1 MLILVRETNKKK
13 WMKPLVEQRSHQGK
27 KKKEKAVSICNKL
40 QGVTKRILNGEAI
53 KGNEEKRMENR
64 RKDFHTSL

>member
-1 MLILVRETNKKK
+1 MDEASCRTKISLGE
-13 WMKPLVEQRSHQGK
+13 

>member
-1 MLILVRETNKKK
+1 MKKNGWILLSNKDLTRE
-13 WMKPLVEQRSHQGK
+13 

-40 QGVTKRILNGEAI
+40 QGVTKRVLNGEAI
-53 KGNEEKRMENR
+53 KGNEEKRTENR